1 MIDKPYEKKRGSKL
15 QTSRTKTL
23 CKYVI
28 LKQQRCHCRLE
39 KMETLSIHY
48 AGKIINMENEKFA
61 LLLMLYKS
69 F

>member
-1 MIDKPYEKKRGSKL
+1 MKKRGDRNYRHQEQKHFV
-15 QTSRTKTL
+15 
-23 CKYVI
+23 KYVI
-28 LKQQRCHCRLE
+28 LKQQRCHCGLE

>member
-1 MIDKPYEKKRGSKL
+1 MKKRGDRNYRHQEQKA
-15 QTSRTKTL
+15 L

-28 LKQQRCHCRLE
+28 LKQQRCHCGLE
-39 KMETLSIHY
+39 KMEMLSIHY
-48 AGKIINMENEKFA
+48 SGKIINIENEKFA